1 VVKPLHNPFPVTGY
15 QGPAY
20 FCDRDKESAQLVSA
34 AQNGRNVTL
43 IARRRIGKTSLLHHF
58 AHQMGN
64 MRPSWR
70 LVYVD
75 LIKTNSLRGLYEL
88 LAKVLFL
95 EQKKSKSLP
104 DLNLLGRL
112 RMTLGMDPL
121 TQLPQVS
128 FDLKDDQVP
137 ESLHNLLDWL
147 SSQPRLVI
155 AFDEFQQILNYPD
168 PNVEALMRSEMQ
180 RLPGIRFIY
189 SGSDQHLLQE
199 MFEHNSRPFYQSTE
213 QLRLGPIESETYG
226 RFIKEKFKQGK
237 MVISAEALDYI
248 LRLTEGETFAVQR
261 LCNALYEMAY
271 PQITL
276 PLAQDTL
283 IRVLDQQQQG
293 YEQIRA
299 LIGPNSNLFKVLKA
313 MARLGVTS
321 ETYGK
326 EILKAS
332 GIHNASSVNKA
343 IQSLRRYG
351 VVSQVIF
358 ANGEKGYVVDDAL
371 FRAWLTGLPD

>member
-1 VVKPLHNPFPVTGY
+1 MKALHNPFPVTGY
-15 QGPAY
+15 HGPAY
-20 FCDRDKESAQLVSA
+20 FCDREKECAQLIA
-34 AQNGRNVTL
+34 AVQNGRNVTL
-43 IARRRIGKTSLLHHF
+43 IARRRLGKTSLLHHF
-58 AHQMGN
+58 ANQVGHG
-64 MRPSWR
+64 RPPWR

-75 LIKTNSLRGLYEL
+75 LIKTNTLRGLYEL

-95 EQKKSKSLP
+95 EQKKSKALP

-112 RMTLGMDPL
+112 RMTLGVDPL

-147 SSQPRLVI
+147 SGQPRVII

-168 PNVEALMRSEMQ
+168 ANVEALLRSEMQ

-199 MFEHNSRPFYQSTE
+199 MFDHNSRPFYQSTE
-213 QLRLGPIESETYG
+213 HLRLGPIDSEAYSL
-226 RFIKEKFKQGK
+226 FISEKFKQGK
-237 MVISAEALDYI
+237 MAISHEALEYL

-261 LCNALYEMAY
+261 LCNALYEMAH

-283 IRVLDQQQQG
+283 IRVLDQQQQS

-313 MARLGVTS
+313 MARMGVTT

-326 EILKAS
+326 EILQAS
-332 GIHNASSVNKA
+332 GIHNASSVNKS
-343 IQSLRRYG
+343 IKSLHRYG
-351 VVSQVIF
+351 VVSKVISR
-358 ANGEKGYVVDDAL
+358 NGAEVYVVDDAL
-371 FRAWLTGLPD
+371 FRVWLTGLPD

>member
-1 VVKPLHNPFPVTGY
+1 MKSLHNPFPVTGY
-15 QGPAY
+15 HGPAY
-20 FCDRDKESAQLVSA
+20 FCDREKECAQLKA
-34 AQNGRNVTL
+34 AVQNGRNVTL

-58 AHQMGN
+58 AHQVGHLK
-64 MRPSWR
+64 PLWR
-70 LVYVD
+70 VVYVD

-95 EQKKSKSLP
+95 EQKKSKALP

-128 FDLKDDQVP
+128 FDLKDNQVP

-147 SSQPRLVI
+147 SGQPRIII

-168 PNVEALMRSEMQ
+168 ANVEALMRSEMQ
-180 RLPGIRFIY
+180 RLPGVRFIY

-199 MFEHNSRPFYQSTE
+199 IFDHNNRPFHQSTE
-213 QLRLGPIESETYG
+213 HLKLGPIDSEKYG
-226 RFIKEKFKQGK
+226 QFISEKFKQGK
-237 MVISAEALDYI
+237 MVISAEALGY
-248 LRLTEGETFAVQR
+248 LLSLTEGETFAVQR

-271 PQITL
+271 PLITL

-299 LIGPNSNLFKVLKA
+299 LIGPSSNLFKVLKA
-313 MARLGVTS
+313 MAKLGVTS
-321 ETYGK
+321 ETYGR
-326 EILKAS
+326 EILHAS

-351 VVSQVIF
+351 VVSQIIA
-358 ANGEKGYVVDDAL
+358 ANGDKGYVVDDAL